1 MKEKI
6 LNTLQNPEGL
16 ESLYRKDPG
25 VFAAS
30 FLQLQPETT
39 GPLWAFWCARF
50 EADGIHTAGE
60 KERHKQEKSISLPI
74 LILLILTAGT
84 LVKLPDLT
92 GISETY
98 FYPRFLGFALF
109 PVLSAYFIIRNGFKK
124 NGLIFMASLLLISGI
139 YASIIPAPEQ
149 SHTALIAL
157 IHLPFFLWFL
167 TGFVFVKGDIKT
179 IEKRGTFLDFN
190 GEWIVYSALLAFA
203 GMILTGITAGLF
215 SLVDESLFESLMPW
229 IAPYGAA
236 LCLLGGAHLVFFR
249 EKSTTPMA
257 PVIARIFTPLFL
269 LTLLAYLGIVL
280 LKGMNPFIDRNTLM
294 VFNAML
300 LLILAMAIFSIR
312 ENEVFENSRYLDVIL
327 TALLSLGLLL
337 DLTALSAILFRLGS
351 YGLSPNRIAVLGLN
365 LLIAGH
371 AAGLLYDIIG
381 KIQGKKEFYHLRNRT
396 NRYLTVYAGWTA
408 FMVFIYPLLYGYK

>member
-25 VFAAS
+25 VFATS

-109 PVLSAYFIIRNGFKK
+109 PVLSAYFIIRNGIWKRV
-124 NGLIFMASLLLISGI
+124 LIPISILFLVSAI
-139 YASIIPAPEQ
+139 YAGLLPAPEQ

-157 IHLPFFLWFL
+157 IHLPFLLWFL
-167 TGFVFVKGDIKT
+167 TGFVFVNGDMKT
-179 IEKRGTFLDFN
+179 IEKRGTFLDYN
-190 GEWIVYSALLAFA
+190 GEWAVYTALLVFA

-215 SLVDESLFESLMPW
+215 SLVDEALFEALMPW
-229 IAPYGAA
+229 IVPYGAA
-236 LCLLGGAHLVFFR
+236 LCLIGGAHLVFLR
-249 EKSTTPMA
+249 RNNTAPVA

-269 LTLLAYLGIVL
+269 FTLLAYLGIVL
-280 LKGMNPFIDRNTLM
+280 FKGMNPFTDRNTLM

-300 LLILAMAIFSIR
+300 LLILAMTVFSIR
-312 ENEVFENSRYLDVIL
+312 GRDLFKDEKIQDIFL
-327 TALLSLGLLL
+327 TTLLALGLLL
-337 DLTALSAILFRLGS
+337 DLIALSAILFRLGS
-351 YGLSPNRIAVLGLN
+351 YGFSPNRIAVLGLN
-365 LLIAGH
+365 LIIAGH
-371 AAGLLYDIIG
+371 AAGLLNDVIG
-381 KIQGKKEFYHLRNRT
+381 KIQEKKDLHHLRSRT
-396 NRYLTVYAGWTA
+396 GRYLTVYAGWTA
-408 FMVFIYPLLYGYK
+408 FIVFIYPLLYGFK

>member
-1 MKEKI
+1 MKEII
-6 LNTLQNPEGL
+6 LNNLHNPEGL

-25 VFAAS
+25 AFAAS
-30 FLQLQPETT
+30 FLQIQLETT

-50 EADGIHTAGE
+50 KADGIHTAE
-60 KERHKQEKSISLPI
+60 DKETHEQEKSISLPI

-109 PVLSAYFIIRNGFKK
+109 PVLSVYFMIRNGFGKPVWIPVSILMLVCAVYA
-124 NGLIFMASLLLISGI
+124 GLL
-139 YASIIPAPEQ
+139 PAPEQ
-149 SHTALIAL
+149 SQTALIAL
-157 IHLPFFLWFL
+157 LHLPFLLWFF
-167 TGFVFVKGDIKT
+167 TGFVFVNGDIKM

-236 LCLLGGAHLVFFR
+236 LCLLGGAHLVFLR
-249 EKSTTPMA
+249 EKNTAPMA

-269 LTLLAYLGIVL
+269 LTLLVYLGIVL
-280 LKGMNPFIDRNTLM
+280 LKGMNPFMDRNTLM

-300 LLILAMAIFSIR
+300 LLILAMTVFSIR
-312 ENEVFENSRYLDVIL
+312 ENEIFKKEKFQDFIL
-327 TALLSLGLLL
+327 TALLSIGLLL

-351 YGLSPNRIAVLGLN
+351 YGMSPNRIAVLGLN

-381 KIQGKKEFYHLRNRT
+381 KFQGKKGLHHLRNRT
-396 NRYLTVYAGWTA
+396 SRYLTVYAGWTA

>member
-6 LNTLQNPEGL
+6 LNNLQNPEGL
-16 ESLYRKDPG
+16 EFLYRKDPG

-30 FLQLQPETT
+30 FLRLQPETT

-50 EADGIHTAGE
+50 EADGIHAAGE
-60 KERHKQEKSISLPI
+60 KETHKKEKSISLPI

-98 FYPRFLGFALF
+98 FYPRFPGFALF
-109 PVLSAYFIIRNGFKK
+109 PLLSVYLMIRNGFLKTVWISVSI
-124 NGLIFMASLLLISGI
+124 LFLISGV
-139 YASIIPAPEQ
+139 YAALLPAPDQ
-149 SHTALIAL
+149 SQTALIAL
-157 IHLPFFLWFL
+157 IHLPFLLWFL
-167 TGFVFVKGDIKT
+167 TGCVFVNGDMKT
-179 IEKRGTFLDFN
+179 IEKRSTFLDFN
-190 GEWIVYSALLAFA
+190 GEWMVYTAILGFA

-236 LCLLGGAHLVFFR
+236 LCLLGGVHLVFLR

-269 LTLLAYLGIVL
+269 FTLLAYLGIVL
-280 LKGMNPFIDRNTLM
+280 FKGMNPFTDRNTLM

-300 LLILAMAIFSIR
+300 LLILAMTVFSIR
-312 ENEVFENSRYLDVIL
+312 ERDLFKNEKIQDIL
-327 TALLSLGLLL
+327 LTTLLALGLLL
-337 DLTALSAILFRLGS
+337 DLIALSAILFRLGS
-351 YGLSPNRIAVLGLN
+351 YGLSPNRIAILGLN

-371 AAGLLYDIIG
+371 AAGLLNDIIG
-381 KIQGKKEFYHLRNRT
+381 KIQGKKGLHHLRSRT
-396 NRYLTVYAGWTA
+396 GRYLTVYAGWAA
-408 FMVFIYPLLYGYK
+408 FMVFIYPLLFRFQ